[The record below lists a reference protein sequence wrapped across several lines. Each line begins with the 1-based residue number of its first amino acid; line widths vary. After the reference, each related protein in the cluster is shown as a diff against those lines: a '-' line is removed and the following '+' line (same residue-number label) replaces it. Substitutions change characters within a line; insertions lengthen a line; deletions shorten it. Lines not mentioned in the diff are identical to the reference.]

1 MSMPKGTIIK
11 SDEEKHKNSF
21 RVYLTNDELE
31 KFYDVANFYE
41 MRNGVMMRMI
51 FNNFYED
58 FRNMS
63 DLERLRLRLRL
74 SLGE

>member
-1 MSMPKGTIIK
+1 MGMLKGTIIK

-63 DLERLRLRLRL
+63 DLERLRLWKNM
-74 SLGE
+74 

>member
-63 DLERLRLRLRL
+63 DLERLRLWK
-74 SLGE
+74 SM

>member
-51 FNNFYED
+51 FNSFYED
-58 FRNMS
+58 FRSMS
-63 DLERLRLRLRL
+63 DLERLRLLW
-74 SLGE
+74 

>member
-63 DLERLRLRLRL
+63 DLERLRLWKNM
-74 SLGE
+74 

>member
-51 FNNFYED
+51 FNSFYED

-63 DLERLRLRLRL
+63 DLERLRLWKNM
-74 SLGE
+74 

>member
-1 MSMPKGTIIK
+1 MSIPKGTIIK

-31 KFYDVANFYE
+31 KLYDVANFYE

-58 FRNMS
+58 FRNMN
-63 DLERLRLRLRL
+63 DLERLRLWKNL
-74 SLGE
+74 

>member
-63 DLERLRLRLRL
+63 DLERLRLWKNL
-74 SLGE
+74 

>member
-21 RVYLTNDELE
+21 RVYLTNEELE
-31 KFYDVANFYE
+31 KFYDVANFYDL
-41 MRNGVMMRMI
+41 RNGVMMRMI
-51 FNNFYED
+51 FNSFYED

-63 DLERLRLRLRL
+63 DLERLRLWKNM
-74 SLGE
+74 